1 MNSTIEE
8 RSFYPTLLSEKEIL
22 ESLLRQKEELISNR
36 EIRNIEISNIT
47 NENWRTENIK
57 DLSYM
62 FNSNLFYLKNKEEE
76 ILELIKNKNN
86 IFFQRIKQ
94 YFDITMAELVKIYL
108 NDKSHENR
116 QNIIKYI
123 NQKKE

>member
-1 MNSTIEE
+1 MNLTIEE
-8 RSFYPTLLSEKEIL
+8 KSFYPILLSEKEIVK
-22 ESLLRQKEELISNR
+22 SLLRQKEELISN
-36 EIRNIEISNIT
+36 IT
-47 NENWRTENIK
+47 NENLSTENIK
-57 DLSYM
+57 DFSYM
-62 FNSNLFYLKNKEEE
+62 FHSNYNLFYLKNKEEK